1 MTGLPKLPKE
11 VQKRLGLGAV
21 LTIIGGIW
29 VFAIIFLLKPDQII
43 PTNEAVREAYDGVSN
58 ITSIPY
64 SLWTLRTAGEY
75 IGSLVILLVLDV
87 LFVVARYGGLT
98 LLFLG
103 GFAIF
108 EALSN
113 LRKAR
118 R

>member
-11 VQKRLGLGAV
+11 VRTRLGLGAV

-29 VFAIIFLLKPDQII
+29 VFAILFLLKPDQII
-43 PTNEAVREAYDGVSN
+43 PTSEAVREAYDGVSN
-58 ITSIPY
+58 ITSIPFN
-64 SLWTLRTAGEY
+64 LWTLRTAGEY
-75 IGSLVILLVLDV
+75 FGSLVILLVLDL
-87 LFVVARYGGLT
+87 LFVVARYGGVT